1 MYKRLGILSV
11 LLVILFLLINEY
23 RQLPS
28 KVVVG
33 HELSTKQPS
42 LHMDYTSRA
51 TPSFLEQD
59 ETIANTE
66 QDESVAFS
74 SNIGSLMGLNTEEI
88 IDALG
93 DPKRIDPS
101 AFGYESWIYNN
112 VGEGYLTIGVKDD
125 HAVTVVA
132 QGSPIHSFLGEGEHS
147 FETLNR
153 MFLFDD
159 TVPLETETGL
169 FTFQLTEQDVQMR
182 PLAQVGDYYIQFYM
196 DIHTNTL
203 ASVRLMTDEVLLN
216 QRPYSFRYTNELP
229 EKASLSRSDMEK
241 IDEANEKQIFEL
253 TNAIRTSYGLE
264 AFAWADDVAQ
274 VAYNHSKDMYDE
286 DYFDHVSPVHGTL
299 LDRFHAGHVSFA
311 EAGENIAFNYVDGIA
326 AVGGWLNSDS
336 HRTVLLHEEFTDL
349 GVGVHNSYYTQN
361 FSVE

>member
-1 MYKRLGILSV
+1 MYKRLGLLSV
-11 LLVILFLLINEY
+11 LLVILFILINEY

-28 KVVVG
+28 EAVVG
-33 HELSTKQPS
+33 YELSTKQPS

-51 TPSFLEQD
+51 IPSFLEQD
-59 ETIANTE
+59 EMNPDAERNE
-66 QDESVAFS
+66 AVPFS

-88 IDALG
+88 VDALG

-112 VGEGYLTIGVKDD
+112 VEAGYLTIGVKDD
-125 HAVTVVA
+125 QAATVVA
-132 QGSPIHSFLGEGEHS
+132 QGSPIHAFLGEGELS
-147 FETLNR
+147 FEALNR
-153 MFLFDD
+153 MFLFNE

-169 FTFQLTEQDVQMR
+169 FTFQLSEQDLQMR
-182 PLAQVGDYYIQFYM
+182 PIAQVGDYYIQFYM

-216 QRPYSFRYTNELP
+216 QRPYSFRYTNDLP
-229 EKASLSRSDMEK
+229 EKVSLSQSDMEK

-253 TNAIRTSYGLE
+253 TNAIRTSYGLKP
-264 AFAWADDVAQ
+264 FTWSDDVAQ
-274 VAYNHSKDMYDE
+274 VAYNHSKDMHDE
-286 DYFDHVSPVHGTL
+286 EYFDHVSPIHGTL

-336 HRTVLLHEEFTDL
+336 HRVVLLHEEFTDL
-349 GVGVHNSYYTQN
+349 GVGVHDSYYTQN